1 MVGADD
7 DNAAWTAQ
15 FAELLASQA
24 AAVVEL
30 LNLIS
35 AEAPDMR
42 VGDAQADDG
51 QADDGESGDG
61 EAWLRSAERLEALW
75 RQFLQDQSETFVA
88 AWPDFVRNLT
98 SLLPLLSRGQPLF
111 VMLAQLLPLLTAPE
125 VLRRAIES
133 GGESLVKGLEH
144 FLADLPADPGCAAD
158 GQRGEDG
165 AGDHSGPD
173 RTLP

>member
-15 FAELLASQA
+15 FAELLARQA
-24 AAVVEL
+24 AAAVEL

-51 QADDGESGDG
+51 EAGDG

-158 GQRGEDG
+158 GHRGEDV

>member
-24 AAVVEL
+24 AAAVEL

-42 VGDAQADDG
+42 VGEA

-111 VMLAQLLPLLTAPE
+111 VMLAQLLPLLVGPE

-158 GQRGEDG
+158 GQRG
-165 AGDHSGPD
+165 
-173 RTLP
+173 

>member
-15 FAELLASQA
+15 FAELLARQA
-24 AAVVEL
+24 AAAVEL

-42 VGDAQADDG
+42 VGDAQA
-51 QADDGESGDG
+51 GDG

-111 VMLAQLLPLLTAPE
+111 VMLAQLLPLLVGPE

-158 GQRGEDG
+158 GHRGEDV